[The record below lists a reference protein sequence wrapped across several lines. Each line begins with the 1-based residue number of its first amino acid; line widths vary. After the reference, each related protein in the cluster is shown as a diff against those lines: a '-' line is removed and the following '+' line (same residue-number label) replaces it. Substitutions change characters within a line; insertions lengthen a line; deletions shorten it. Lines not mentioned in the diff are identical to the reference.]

1 MLSFIREGGVMMYP
15 LLGVTLVMVVLAA
28 RAWLRLRSGDAGQP
42 TLGAGID
49 AVLFWG
55 AYAAV
60 LGLLG
65 TLVGIAQAAGFIE
78 AAPSI
83 SSAMIWGGI
92 KVALWTT
99 IYGLLVF
106 AIALLLWFWLRHG
119 HRRSL
124 ALADR

>member
-1 MLSFIREGGVMMYP
+1 MLNFVREGGVMMYP
-15 LLGVTLVMVVLAA
+15 LLGVTLVMLVLAV
-28 RAWLRLRSGDAGQP
+28 RAWVRLRGGDVGQV
-42 TLGAGID
+42 TTGAGID

-60 LGLLG
+60 LGVLG

-83 SSAMIWGGI
+83 SPAMIWGGI

-106 AIALLLWFWLRHG
+106 AIALLLWFGLRYG
-119 HRRSL
+119 HRRSV
-124 ALADR
+124 ALAGR